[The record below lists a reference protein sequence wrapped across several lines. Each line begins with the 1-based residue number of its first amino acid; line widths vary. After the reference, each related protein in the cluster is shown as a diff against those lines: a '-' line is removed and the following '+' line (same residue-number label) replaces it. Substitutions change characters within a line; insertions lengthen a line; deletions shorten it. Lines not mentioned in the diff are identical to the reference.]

1 MYRGS
6 HHYKTGRAA
15 DGRAAVPEPSDYRT
29 AAKAGRFACAVNEV
43 KPMPAA
49 KVLIVDDER
58 LVRWSLRQ
66 KCEEWGYVVV
76 EADCGET
83 ALRLAERE
91 LPDLVLLDVRLS
103 DLTGIEVLDQIK
115 KNGDAPSVIM
125 ITADPQLDDVKAALK
140 LGAYDFVGKPI
151 DFNELQLSIQ
161 DALEA
166 AAARNENGTPRA
178 KTRGAGYENVVSVSP
193 KMTELMNF
201 VKKVASCEASTILIQ
216 GESGTGKDLIAKTIH
231 YESSRHEKPFV
242 AINCSA
248 IPETLMEAEL
258 FGHERGAFTD
268 AKQMKK
274 GLFEAADGGT
284 LFLDEIG
291 ELTPL
296 LQAKL
301 LRVLEDQ
308 VIRRVGGI
316 RDMQVDVRVIAAS
329 NRDLEKAVREGHFRQ
344 DLYYRLAIIAIFI
357 PPLRDRKEDILPL
370 VDFFIDRY
378 NRRFKKNIRGITEE
392 TRYLLMSHNWP
403 GNVRELKNSIER
415 GMILE
420 EESFLRPVY
429 LPFSVGESGGRTL
442 FERTSPADGG
452 QKLPNGRML
461 PRLYIPEC
469 GTSLEEVE
477 HSMVELAM
485 VQASGNQ
492 TNAAKLLDIS
502 RDALRYKLKKFGLGR
517 GDED

>member
-1 MYRGS
+1 
-6 HHYKTGRAA
+6 
-15 DGRAAVPEPSDYRT
+15 
-29 AAKAGRFACAVNEV
+29 
-43 KPMPAA
+43 MPAE
-49 KVLIVDDER
+49 KIMIVDDER

-66 KCEEWGYVVV
+66 KCEEWGYHVI
-76 EADCGET
+76 EADAGEP
-83 ALRLAERE
+83 ALKLAQHES
-91 LPDLVLLDVRLS
+91 PDLVLLDVRMP
-103 DLTGIEVLDQIK
+103 DLTGIEVLDQLK
-115 KNGDAPSVIM
+115 KSGDARAVIM

-140 LGAYDFVGKPI
+140 LGAYDFVGKPV
-151 DFNELQLSIQ
+151 DFDELHVTIKN
-161 DALEA
+161 ALEA
-166 AAARNENGTPRA
+166 TSLRA
-178 KTRGAGYENVVSVSP
+178 EVQTLRGEIRRDAGYNSVVSVSP

-201 VKKVASCEASTILIQ
+201 VRKVASSEATTILIQ
-216 GESGTGKDLIAKTIH
+216 GESGTGKDLIAKAIH

-258 FGHERGAFTD
+258 FGHEKGAFTD

-291 ELTPL
+291 ELSPL

-316 RDMQVDVRVIAAS
+316 KDMQVDVRVIAAS
-329 NRDLEKAVREGHFRQ
+329 NRDLEKAVREGQFRQ

-378 NRRFKKNIRGITEE
+378 NRRFKKSIRGVTDD
-392 TRYLLMSHNWP
+392 TRRLILTHNWP
-403 GNVRELKNSIER
+403 GNVRELKNTIER

-420 EESFLRPVY
+420 DEPFLRPVY
-429 LPFSVGESGGRTL
+429 LPFSVGESGGRTV
-442 FERTSPADGG
+442 FERTSPSDGG
-452 QKLPNGRML
+452 QTLPNGRTL
-461 PRLYIPEC
+461 PRLYIPEG

-477 HSMVELAM
+477 HHMVELAM
-485 VQASGNQ
+485 RQANGNQ
-492 TNAAKLLDIS
+492 THAAKLLDIS
-502 RDALRYKLKKFGLGR
+502 RDALRYKLKKFGLIR
-517 GDED
+517 GDEEASQTAVAEDQ

>member
-1 MYRGS
+1 
-6 HHYKTGRAA
+6 
-15 DGRAAVPEPSDYRT
+15 
-29 AAKAGRFACAVNEV
+29 
-43 KPMPAA
+43 MPAE
-49 KVLIVDDER
+49 KIMIVDDER

-66 KCEEWGYVVV
+66 KCEEWGYHVI
-76 EADCGET
+76 EADAGEPG
-83 ALRLAERE
+83 LKLAARE
-91 LPDLVLLDVRLS
+91 SPDLVLLDVRMP
-103 DLTGIEVLDQIK
+103 DLTGIEVLDQLK
-115 KNGDAPSVIM
+115 KSGDARAVIM

-151 DFNELQLSIQ
+151 DFDELHVAIKN
-161 DALEA
+161 ALEA
-166 AAARNENGTPRA
+166 TSLRA
-178 KTRGAGYENVVSVSP
+178 EVQTLRGEVRREAGYHNVVSVSP

-201 VKKVASCEASTILIQ
+201 VRKVASSEAITILIQ
-216 GESGTGKDLIAKTIH
+216 GESGTGKDLIAKAIH
-231 YESSRHEKPFV
+231 YESSRQEKPFV

-258 FGHERGAFTD
+258 FGHEKGAFTD

-291 ELTPL
+291 ELSPL

-316 RDMQVDVRVIAAS
+316 KDMQVDVRVIAAS
-329 NRDLEKAVREGHFRQ
+329 NRDLEKAVREGQFRQ

-357 PPLRDRKEDILPL
+357 PPIRDRKEDILPL
-370 VDFFIDRY
+370 VEFFIDRY
-378 NRRFKKNIRGITEE
+378 NRRFKKSIRGVTDE
-392 TRYLLMSHNWP
+392 TRRLLLNHNWP
-403 GNVRELKNSIER
+403 GNVRELKNTIER

-420 EESFLRPVY
+420 DEPFLRPAY
-429 LPFSVGESGGRTL
+429 LPFSVGESGGRTV

-452 QKLPNGRML
+452 QTLANGRTL
-461 PRLYIPEC
+461 PRLYIPEG

-477 HSMVELAM
+477 HALVELAM
-485 VQASGNQ
+485 RQANGNQ
-492 TNAAKLLDIS
+492 THAAKLLDIS
-502 RDALRYKLKKFGLGR
+502 RDALRYKLKKFGLIR
-517 GDED
+517 GDEEGAQTSVAEDQ

>member
-1 MYRGS
+1 M
-6 HHYKTGRAA
+6 
-15 DGRAAVPEPSDYRT
+15 
-29 AAKAGRFACAVNEV
+29 
-43 KPMPAA
+43 
-49 KVLIVDDER
+49 IVDVER

-66 KCEEWGYVVV
+66 KCEEWGYLVS
-76 EADCGET
+76 EAEAGEP
-83 ALRLAERE
+83 AIKLAQRE
-91 LPDLVLLDVRLS
+91 SPDLVLLDVRMP
-103 DLTGIEVLDQIK
+103 DLTGIEVLDQLK
-115 KNGDAPSVIM
+115 KNGDARAIIM

-151 DFNELQLSIQ
+151 NFDELHVAIKN
-161 DALEA
+161 ALEA
-166 AAARNENGTPRA
+166 TSLRDEVQAL
-178 KTRGAGYENVVSVSP
+178 RGEVRSEVGYDSVVSVSP

-201 VKKVASCEASTILIQ
+201 VKKVASCEATTILIQ
-216 GESGTGKDLIAKTIH
+216 GESGTGKDLIAKAIH

-258 FGHERGAFTD
+258 FGHEKGAFTD

-284 LFLDEIG
+284 LYLDEIG
-291 ELTPL
+291 ELSPV

-308 VIRRVGGI
+308 VIRRIGSV

-329 NRDLEKAVREGHFRQ
+329 NRDLEKAVREGQFRQ

-357 PPLRDRKEDILPL
+357 PPLRERKEDILPL
-370 VDFFIDRY
+370 VEFFIGRY
-378 NRRFKKNIRGITEE
+378 NRRFKKSIRGITDE
-392 TRYLLMSHNWP
+392 TRSLILSHNWP
-403 GNVRELKNSIER
+403 GNVRELRNTIER

-420 EESFLRPVY
+420 EEPFLRPVY

-452 QKLPNGRML
+452 RTLPNGRTL
-461 PRLYIPEC
+461 PRLYIPEG

-485 VQASGNQ
+485 SQSNGNQ

-502 RDALRYKLKKFGLGR
+502 RDALRYKLKKFGLVR
-517 GDED
+517 GDEES

>member
-1 MYRGS
+1 M
-6 HHYKTGRAA
+6 
-15 DGRAAVPEPSDYRT
+15 
-29 AAKAGRFACAVNEV
+29 
-43 KPMPAA
+43 MPAE
-49 KVLIVDDER
+49 KVMIVDDER

-66 KCEEWGYVVV
+66 KCEEWGYSVV
-76 EADCGET
+76 EADGGET
-83 ALRLAERE
+83 ALRLAQRE
-91 LPDLVLLDVRLS
+91 SPDIVLLDVRLP
-103 DLTGIEVLDQIK
+103 DLTGIEVLDRLK
-115 KNGDAPSVIM
+115 KNGEARAVIM
-125 ITADPQLDDVKAALK
+125 ITADPKLDDVKAAIK

-151 DFNELQLSIQ
+151 DFETLREAMEN
-161 DALEA
+161 ALA
-166 AAARNENGTPRA
+166 AAVGTRNGDLQSARGKARP
-178 KTRGAGYENVVSVSP
+178 GVGYDNVVSVSP

-258 FGHERGAFTD
+258 FGHEKGAFTD

-291 ELTPL
+291 ELSPL

-308 VIRRVGGI
+308 VIRRVGGL
-316 RDMQVDVRVIAAS
+316 RDIQVDVRVIAAS
-329 NRDLEKAVREGHFRQ
+329 NRDLEKAVREGTFRQ

-370 VDFFIDRY
+370 VDFFIERY
-378 NRRFKKNIRGITEE
+378 NRRFRKAVRGITND
-392 TRYLLMSHNWP
+392 TRHLILAHNWP

-420 EESFLRPVY
+420 EEPFLRSMY

-452 QKLPNGRML
+452 RKLANGRAL
-461 PRLYIPEC
+461 PRLYIPEG
-469 GTSLEEVE
+469 GTSLEELE

-485 VQASGNQ
+485 SQANGNQ

-502 RDALRYKLKKFGLGR
+502 RDTLRYKLKKFSMAPSE
-517 GDED
+517 DEI